1 MNIALSVLD
10 LAPVPTGSSAAE
22 AARRTVDLARLAD
35 RLGYARLWY
44 AEHHSMASVASS
56 YPEILIAHAAAA
68 TRRIRLGSGGIM
80 LPNHAPLRVA
90 EAFHTLEALYPGRID
105 LGLGRAPGSEPAASQ
120 ALRAFGG
127 EQFSAHLNEMLALSR
142 GDQSE
147 IVATVLGPHRLVTH
161 MRLGDRAPLH
171 ATSGGK
177 GLLAFMPEAER
188 ESYLERVPL
197 LPITDNTIVDRERL
211 RAELSRVRET
221 SFAYVNSEFTVG
233 IRGIATAVADA
244 AGVVLGALTIAIPEV
259 RFSSE
264 VRTTCENSLRAARAR
279 IEARLPGCS

>member
-1 MNIALSVLD
+1 MGTILKASVTDSAVKSADRILD
-10 LAPVPTGSSAAE
+10 LLELIARTNGQLTHGDLADALNIPKSSLSKLLKNLQTRRYVAVSG
-22 AARRTVDLARLAD
+22 ARRTLELGPAFFELSRAAMTAREL
-35 RLGYARLWY
+35 
-44 AEHHSMASVASS
+44 
-56 YPEILIAHAAAA
+56 
-68 TRRIRLGSGGIM
+68 
-80 LPNHAPLRVA
+80 VA
-90 EAFHTLEALYPGRID
+90 EVQPILED
-105 LGLGRAPGSEPAASQ
+105 LTRQVEETSS
-120 ALRAFGG
+120 
-127 EQFSAHLNEMLALSR
+127 LALSR

-177 GLLAFMPEAER
+177 VLLAFMPEAER